1 MTTSARAMHSRQ
13 QIPNP
18 PQRDGL
24 FFLVLVHSPPPAAVI
39 SAVSR
44 LLGPWWS
51 LPLPCVR
58 VRSRGRRPS
67 PPWPCRPP
75 HPNGLPGEWGK
86 WGEWGRPALRA
97 DATLRPRVT
106 YALQQFPVLRDAA
119 AKGLDSAGAAANT
132 CPKLPHCND
141 CDGRGWQASL
151 GPLVSFYCY
160 CSAGSRR
167 SDRRLPSKVRILS
180 NISKFSG
187 LLLVFCLII

>member
-13 QIPNP
+13 QIPTP
-18 PQRDGL
+18 PQRDGI
-24 FFLVLVHSPPPAAVI
+24 FSCSGPQPPASRRHLRRVAAVG
-39 SAVSR
+39 AVVVAALAMCAATESGEAA
-44 LLGPWWS
+44 LAALAVP
-51 LPLPCVR
+51 
-58 VRSRGRRPS
+58 PS
-67 PPWPCRPP
+67 PSKWSPW
-75 HPNGLPGEWGK
+75 GMGK
-86 WGEWGRPALRA
+86 MGGSRPALRA

-141 CDGRGWQASL
+141 CDGRGWQELL
-151 GPLVSFYCY
+151 GPLVSFYYY
-160 CSAGSRR
+160 CLAGSRR

-180 NISKFSG
+180 NISKCSG